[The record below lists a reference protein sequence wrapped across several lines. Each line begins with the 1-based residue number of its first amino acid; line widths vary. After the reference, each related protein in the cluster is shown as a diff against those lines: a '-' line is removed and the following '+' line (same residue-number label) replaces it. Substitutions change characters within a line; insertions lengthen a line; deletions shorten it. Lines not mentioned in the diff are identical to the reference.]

1 MPRKPPEL
9 GAGKPT
15 VEPELVSDLQR
26 LGFSEYEAR
35 TYLSLLRT
43 QPATAYEISK
53 QSGLPRAN
61 TYGALENLTKKRAV
75 QPISENPVKYAP
87 IDPSTLLD
95 RVASDVGSVCGRLKE
110 RLARIDVGE
119 QTDVVWNISGQEQ
132 IERKID
138 ELIAGAHRHVWIK
151 ASTEVLH
158 RHTRQLERAAA
169 RGVELVFVVFGQDVA
184 FLNFGPKCRVY
195 LHEGNGIRMG
205 GADNLFTIT
214 SDYRIALTANVT
226 DELTGAYTTNESV
239 LRMAET
245 LIRHDFYM
253 AEIMSRFGAEIESAF
268 GARLVSLRRQMF
280 SQDQYRLLESR
291 MEVERQARIADGG
304 VPGRHGASAEPAPGR
319 RTVARTA
326 PAKTPSLSRR
336 PVGE

>member
-1 MPRKPPEL
+1 MASIWSSSCSVTDIEFL
-9 GAGKPT
+9 DFGA
-15 VEPELVSDLQR
+15 
-26 LGFSEYEAR
+26 
-35 TYLSLLRT
+35 
-43 QPATAYEISK
+43 
-53 QSGLPRAN
+53 QS
-61 TYGALENLTKKRAV
+61 
-75 QPISENPVKYAP
+75 
-87 IDPSTLLD
+87 
-95 RVASDVGSVCGRLKE
+95 
-110 RLARIDVGE
+110 
-119 QTDVVWNISGQEQ
+119 
-132 IERKID
+132 
-138 ELIAGAHRHVWIK
+138 
-151 ASTEVLH
+151 
-158 RHTRQLERAAA
+158 
-169 RGVELVFVVFGQDVA
+169 
-184 FLNFGPKCRVY
+184 RVY
-195 LHEGNGIRMG
+195 LHEGNGIRVG

-304 VPGRHGASAEPAPGR
+304 VPGRHGASAEPAPSR
-319 RTVARTA
+319 RTVAGEPRRQRRL
-326 PAKTPSLSRR
+326 KSYRR